1 MEFLFSAFLALL
13 SKPLGISEA
22 RYTSHECLSSENM
35 LLVFFY
41 PETVNQTAKK
51 FRFWLCVNNNL
62 NLYHA
67 TSHFLHLL
75 TTSENFVMKF
85 HSILR
90 SKR

>member
-41 PETVNQTAKK
+41 PETVKTKLPKN
-51 FRFWLCVNNNL
+51 FVFGYVLI
-62 NLYHA
+62 
-67 TSHFLHLL
+67 
-75 TTSENFVMKF
+75 TTSTCIMPLVTFF
-85 HSILR
+85 TF
-90 SKR
+90 